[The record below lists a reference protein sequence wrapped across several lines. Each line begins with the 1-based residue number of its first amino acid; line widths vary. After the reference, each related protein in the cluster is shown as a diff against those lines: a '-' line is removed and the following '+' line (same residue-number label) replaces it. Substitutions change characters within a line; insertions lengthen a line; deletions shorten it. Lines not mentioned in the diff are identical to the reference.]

1 MKWKWKSEEMVGTV
15 KPEEIIEKLLGVR
28 GISDF
33 DFFLNPS
40 VEGLRDPFSLDG
52 VMEGSERIL
61 DAIES
66 NQKISIFGDYDV
78 DGVVSTS
85 LLFTVLKKL
94 NADVDFY
101 IPHRLEDG
109 YGLNKSGIK
118 ELKDGGTNLIITVDC
133 GINGEEEIRYAEELG
148 LEVIVTDHHLPEK
161 NNPAEIKINPYLSNS
176 YPYKDLAGVGVVFKL
191 CQGIEKMSDLTL
203 NFLLWNLDLVALGTV
218 ADVMPLTGENRIL
231 TALGLKIINEN
242 RRPGIVSL
250 LKNSGFKKGQIQA
263 WHIAFLIAPR
273 INALGRLGESKEA
286 VDLLCTY
293 NNVEADTIAAKL
305 ENCNIE
311 RKKLQEKIYKE
322 ALGFLDSRNIER
334 NAGIVLSSDGW
345 HEGVIGIVAS
355 KIVNEF
361 NRPTILIV
369 EKDGICRGSGRS
381 VPGFN
386 ITDSLK
392 ELSFLLEEYGGHDQ
406 ACGISIKKENIR
418 SFERAFEEQVTE
430 KLGNNISQKELL
442 IDFSLTLDA
451 INERLVENIEIL
463 APFGTGNPKPVFAS
477 SGVELADVPSIVGKN
492 HLKFTVKNKGKY
504 IPCIGFSLGDKIDL
518 LSNSKMFDI
527 AYSPFI
533 DDWNGKVSLKIHDIK
548 VQFPE
553 EPRDCTD

>member
-1 MKWKWKSEEMVGTV
+1 MKWRLKSEEIIDIVE
-15 KPEEIIEKLLGVR
+15 PEGIIERLLDVR
-28 GISDF
+28 GVSDI

-40 VEGLRDPFSLDG
+40 VEGLYDPFSLDG
-52 VMEGSERIL
+52 VKEGCERIL
-61 DAIES
+61 NAIES
-66 NQKISIFGDYDV
+66 NRRISIFGDFDV

-85 LLFTVLKKL
+85 LLLTVLRKL
-94 NADVDFY
+94 NADIDFY

-109 YGLNKSGIK
+109 YGLNKLGIK
-118 ELKDGGTNLIITVDC
+118 ELKDKGTDLIITVDC
-133 GINGEEEIRYAEELG
+133 GINGEEEIEYAKKLG

-161 NNPAEIKINPYLSNS
+161 NNPAEIKINPYLSDS
-176 YPYKDLAGVGVVFKL
+176 YPYKHLAGVGVVFKL
-191 CQGIEKMSDLTL
+191 CQGLERMSDLSF

-218 ADVMPLTGENRIL
+218 ADIMPLTGENRIL

-250 LKNSGFKKGQIQA
+250 LKNSRFKKGQVQV

-293 NNVEADTIAAKL
+293 NNLQADKIAAKL

-322 ALGFLDSRNIER
+322 ALNFLDTRSIEG
-334 NAGIVLSSDGW
+334 NTGIVLSSDEW

-355 KIVNEF
+355 KIVDEF

-381 VPGFN
+381 IPGFN
-386 ITDSLK
+386 ITASLK
-392 ELSFLLEEYGGHDQ
+392 ELSVLLEEYGGHDQ
-406 ACGISIKKENIR
+406 ACGISIKRENIR
-418 SFERAFEEQVTE
+418 SFEKAFEEQVMR
-430 KLGNNISQKELL
+430 KLGDSIPQKELL
-442 IDFSLTLDA
+442 IDFSLTLEA
-451 INERLVENIEIL
+451 INEKLVKTIEIL
-463 APFGTGNPKPVFAS
+463 APFGTGNPKPVFSAFGTEL
-477 SGVELADVPSIVGKN
+477 SGVPNIVGKN
-492 HLKFTVKNKGKY
+492 HLKFTVKNKDKY

-518 LSNSKMFDI
+518 LRNSKKFNI

-533 DDWNGKVSLKIHDIK
+533 DDWNGKVSLQIHDIK
-548 VQFPE
+548 V
-553 EPRDCTD
+553 

>member
-1 MKWKWKSEEMVGTV
+1 MKWRLKS
-15 KPEEIIEKLLGVR
+15 KKLIDALGAEDILKALLNVR
-28 GISDF
+28 GVSDA
-33 DFFLNPS
+33 DSFLNPS
-40 VEGLRDPFSLDG
+40 VEDLYDPFSLDG
-52 VMEGSERIL
+52 VKDGCERIL
-61 DAIES
+61 NAIKAKER
-66 NQKISIFGDYDV
+66 ISIFGDFDV
-78 DGVVSTS
+78 DGIVSTS
-85 LLFTVLKKL
+85 LLLTVLRKL
-94 NADVDFY
+94 DANVDFY

-118 ELKDGGTNLIITVDC
+118 ELKNKGTDLIITVDC
-133 GINGEEEIRYAEELG
+133 GINGEEEIEYAKNLG

-161 NNPAEIKINPYLSNS
+161 NNPAEIKIDPYLSDS

-191 CQGIEKMSDLTL
+191 CQGIEKISDLPL

-250 LKNSGFKKGQIQA
+250 LNNSRFKKGRIQA

-273 INALGRLGESKEA
+273 INALGRLGESEEA

-293 NNVEADTIAAKL
+293 NNSEADTIAAKL

-311 RKKLQEKIYKE
+311 RKKLQEKIYRE
-322 ALGFLDSRNIER
+322 ALNFLDSRRIEGSG
-334 NAGIVLSSDGW
+334 GIVLSSNRW

-355 KIVNEF
+355 KIVDQF

-369 EKDGICRGSGRS
+369 EKEGICRGSGRS

-386 ITDSLK
+386 ITASLK
-392 ELSFLLEEYGGHDQ
+392 ELSVFLEEYGGHDQ

-418 SFERAFEEQVTE
+418 SFERAFEEQVM
-430 KLGNNISQKELL
+430 KRLGNNIPQKELL
-442 IDFSLTLDA
+442 IDFSLGLDS
-451 INERLVENIEIL
+451 INEVLVKNIEFL
-463 APFGTGNPKPVFAS
+463 APFGTGNPNPIFAAFNI
-477 SGVELADVPSIVGKN
+477 ELADNPNIVGKN
-492 HLKFTVKNKGKY
+492 HLKFTAKNNDKY
-504 IPCIGFSLGDKIDL
+504 VQCIGFSLGDKINL
-518 LSNSKMFDI
+518 LRNSEKFSI

-548 VQFPE
+548 VQPPE
-553 EPRDCTD
+553 

>member
-1 MKWKWKSEEMVGTV
+1 D
-15 KPEEIIEKLLGVR
+15 VR
-28 GISDF
+28 GVSDI

-40 VEGLRDPFSLDG
+40 VEGLYDPFSLDG
-52 VMEGSERIL
+52 VKEGCERIL
-61 DAIES
+61 NAIES
-66 NQKISIFGDYDV
+66 NRRISIFGDFDV

-85 LLFTVLKKL
+85 LLLTVLRKL
-94 NADVDFY
+94 NADIDFY

-109 YGLNKSGIK
+109 YGLNKLGIK
-118 ELKDGGTNLIITVDC
+118 ELKDKGTDLIITVDC
-133 GINGEEEIRYAEELG
+133 GINGEEEIEYAKKLG

-161 NNPAEIKINPYLSNS
+161 NNPAEIKINPYLSDS
-176 YPYKDLAGVGVVFKL
+176 YPYKHLAGVGVVFKL
-191 CQGIEKMSDLTL
+191 CQGLERMSDLSF

-218 ADVMPLTGENRIL
+218 ADIMPLTGENRIL

-250 LKNSGFKKGQIQA
+250 LKNSRFKKGQVQV

-293 NNVEADTIAAKL
+293 NNLQADKIAAKL

-322 ALGFLDSRNIER
+322 ALNFLDTRSIEG
-334 NAGIVLSSDGW
+334 NTGIVLSSDEW

-355 KIVNEF
+355 KIVDEF

-381 VPGFN
+381 IPGFN
-386 ITDSLK
+386 ITASLK
-392 ELSFLLEEYGGHDQ
+392 ELSVLLEEYGGHDQ
-406 ACGISIKKENIR
+406 ACGISIKRENIR
-418 SFERAFEEQVTE
+418 SFEKAFEEQVMR
-430 KLGNNISQKELL
+430 KLGDSIPQKELL
-442 IDFSLTLDA
+442 IDFSLTLEA
-451 INERLVENIEIL
+451 INEKLVKTIEIL
-463 APFGTGNPKPVFAS
+463 APFGTGNPKPVFSAFGTEL
-477 SGVELADVPSIVGKN
+477 SGVPNIVGKN
-492 HLKFTVKNKGKY
+492 HLKFTVKNKDKY

-518 LSNSKMFDI
+518 LRNSKKFNI

-533 DDWNGKVSLKIHDIK
+533 DDWNGKVSLQIHDIK
-548 VQFPE
+548 V
-553 EPRDCTD
+553 

>member
-1 MKWKWKSEEMVGTV
+1 MKWRLKSEEIVDIV
-15 KPEEIIEKLLGVR
+15 EPEGIVEKLLGAR
-28 GISDF
+28 GVSDVV
-33 DFFLNPS
+33 FFLNPS
-40 VEGLRDPFSLDG
+40 VEGLYDPFSLDG
-52 VMEGSERIL
+52 VMEGSKRIL

-85 LLFTVLKKL
+85 LLFTILKKL
-94 NADVDFY
+94 NANIDFY

-118 ELKDGGTNLIITVDC
+118 ELKDRGTDLIITVDC
-133 GINGEEEIRYAEELG
+133 GINGEEEIEYAKKLG

-161 NNPAEIKINPYLSNS
+161 NSPADIKINPYLSDS

-191 CQGIEKMSDLTL
+191 CQGIEKMSDLSL

-218 ADVMPLTGENRIL
+218 ADIMPLTGENRIL
-231 TALGLKIINEN
+231 TSLGLKIINEN

-250 LKNSGFKKGQIQA
+250 LKSSGFKKGQVQA

-293 NNVEADTIAAKL
+293 NNTEADTIAAKL

-322 ALGFLDSRNIER
+322 ALDFLDSRSIEG

-355 KIVNEF
+355 KIVEEF

-369 EKDGICRGSGRS
+369 EKKGICRGSGRS
-381 VPGFN
+381 IPGFN
-386 ITDSLK
+386 ITASLK
-392 ELSFLLEEYGGHDQ
+392 ELSVLLEEYGGHDQ

-418 SFERAFEEQVTE
+418 SFERAFEKQVV
-430 KLGNNISQKELL
+430 KNLGNNIPQKELL
-442 IDFSLTLDA
+442 IDFPLTLES
-451 INERLVENIEIL
+451 INEKLVKTIEIL
-463 APFGTGNPKPVFAS
+463 APFGVGNPKPVFAS
-477 SGVELADVPSIVGKN
+477 FDVELADIPNIVGKN
-492 HLKFTVKNKGKY
+492 HLKFTVKNKDKY
-504 IPCIGFSLGDKIDL
+504 LPCIGFSLGDKIDL
-518 LSNSKMFDI
+518 LRNSKKFNI
-527 AYSPFI
+527 AYSPFV

-548 VQFPE
+548 VQLPE
-553 EPRDCTD
+553 

>member
-1 MKWKWKSEEMVGTV
+1 MKWRLKSEKIISIAE
-15 KPEEIIEKLLGVR
+15 PEAVVRKLLLLR
-28 GISDF
+28 GISDI
-33 DFFLNPS
+33 DLFLNPS
-40 VEGLRDPFSLDG
+40 IEGLSDPFALGG
-52 VMEGSERIL
+52 VRNACERIL
-61 DAIES
+61 NAIEA
-66 NQKISIFGDYDV
+66 NQRISIFGDFDV
-78 DGVVSTS
+78 DGIVSTS
-85 LLFTVLKKL
+85 LLLTVLRKL
-94 NADVDFY
+94 DANVDFY

-118 ELKDGGTNLIITVDC
+118 KLKDKGTDLIITVDC
-133 GINGEEEIRYAEELG
+133 GINGKEEIEYAKNLG

-161 NNPAEIKINPYLSNS
+161 NNPAEIKIDPYLSDS

-191 CQGIEKMSDLTL
+191 CQGIEKISDLPL

-250 LKNSGFKKGQIQA
+250 LKNSSFKKGQIQA

-273 INALGRLGESKEA
+273 INALGRLGESEEA

-293 NNVEADTIAAKL
+293 NNSEADTIAAKL

-311 RKKLQEKIYKE
+311 RKKLQEKIYRE
-322 ALGFLDSRNIER
+322 ALSFLDSRRIEGSG
-334 NAGIVLSSDGW
+334 GIVLSSNGW

-355 KIVNEF
+355 KIVDEF

-369 EKDGICRGSGRS
+369 EKEGICRGSGRS

-386 ITDSLK
+386 ITASLK
-392 ELSFLLEEYGGHDQ
+392 ELSVFLEEYGGHDQ

-418 SFERAFEEQVTE
+418 SFERAFEEQVM
-430 KLGNNISQKELL
+430 KRLGNNIPQKELL
-442 IDFSLTLDA
+442 IDFPLGLDS
-451 INERLVENIEIL
+451 INEVLVKNIEFL
-463 APFGTGNPKPVFAS
+463 APFGTGNPNPIFAAFDI
-477 SGVELADVPSIVGKN
+477 ELADNPNIVGKN
-492 HLKFTVKNKGKY
+492 HLKFTAKNNDKY
-504 IPCIGFSLGDKIDL
+504 VQCIGFSLGDKINL
-518 LSNSKMFDI
+518 LRNSEKFSI

-548 VQFPE
+548 VQPPE
-553 EPRDCTD
+553 

>member
-1 MKWKWKSEEMVGTV
+1 MKWRLKSEEIISIAE
-15 KPEEIIEKLLGVR
+15 PEAVVRKLLLLR
-28 GISDF
+28 GISDI

-40 VEGLRDPFSLDG
+40 IEGLSDPFALGG
-52 VMEGSERIL
+52 VRNACERIL
-61 DAIES
+61 NAIEA
-66 NQKISIFGDYDV
+66 NQRISIFGDFDV
-78 DGVVSTS
+78 DGIVSTS
-85 LLFTVLKKL
+85 LLLTVLRKL
-94 NADVDFY
+94 DANVDFY

-118 ELKDGGTNLIITVDC
+118 ELKDKGTDLIITVDC
-133 GINGEEEIRYAEELG
+133 GINGKEEIEYAKNLG

-161 NNPAEIKINPYLSNS
+161 NNPAEIKIDPYLSDS

-191 CQGIEKMSDLTL
+191 CQGIEKISDLPL

-250 LKNSGFKKGQIQA
+250 LKNSSFKKGQIQA

-273 INALGRLGESKEA
+273 INALGRLGESEEA

-293 NNVEADTIAAKL
+293 NNSEADTIAAKL

-311 RKKLQEKIYKE
+311 RKKLQEKIYRE
-322 ALGFLDSRNIER
+322 ALSFLDSRRIEGSG
-334 NAGIVLSSDGW
+334 GIVLSSNGW

-355 KIVNEF
+355 KIVDEF

-369 EKDGICRGSGRS
+369 EKEGICRGSGRS

-386 ITDSLK
+386 ITASLK
-392 ELSFLLEEYGGHDQ
+392 ELSVFLEEYGGHDQ

-418 SFERAFEEQVTE
+418 SFERAFEEQVM
-430 KLGNNISQKELL
+430 KRLGNNIPQKELL
-442 IDFSLTLDA
+442 IDFSLGLDS
-451 INERLVENIEIL
+451 INEVLVKNIEFL
-463 APFGTGNPKPVFAS
+463 APFGTGNPNPIFAAFNI
-477 SGVELADVPSIVGKN
+477 ELADNPNIVGKN
-492 HLKFTVKNKGKY
+492 HLKFTAKNNDKY
-504 IPCIGFSLGDKIDL
+504 VQCIGFSLGDKINL
-518 LSNSKMFDI
+518 LRNSEKFSI

-548 VQFPE
+548 VQPPE
-553 EPRDCTD
+553 